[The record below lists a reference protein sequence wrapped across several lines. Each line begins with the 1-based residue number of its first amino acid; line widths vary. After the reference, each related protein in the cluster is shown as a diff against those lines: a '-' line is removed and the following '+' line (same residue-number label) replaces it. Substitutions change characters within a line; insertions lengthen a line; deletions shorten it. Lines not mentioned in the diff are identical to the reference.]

1 MSMPMMS
8 SSVLS
13 TRTQEGIA
21 LKPQGRYLCFSQF
34 QVDLQREELF
44 KDGSRVH
51 IPAKVYQVLL
61 ALIEKPGEIV
71 TRENLRAR
79 LWPCGTFV
87 NYDAN
92 VNTTV
97 NKLRLAL
104 GDSPEKP
111 VYVET
116 IPRQGYCFLGKVER
130 KSEVAKSS
138 RANALAASETEA
150 PIKLQM
156 VSDAPALKR
165 IVSGRFP
172 SFFASGWAAAVLLC
186 GVLIGIG
193 IVLFMH
199 RPL

>member
-1 MSMPMMS
+1 
-8 SSVLS
+8 
-13 TRTQEGIA
+13 
-21 LKPQGRYLCFSQF
+21 
-34 QVDLQREELF
+34 
-44 KDGSRVH
+44 
-51 IPAKVYQVLL
+51 
-61 ALIEKPGEIV
+61 
-71 TRENLRAR
+71 
-79 LWPCGTFV
+79 
-87 NYDAN
+87 

-130 KSEVAKSS
+130 KSELAKSS